1 MNLKIKFILFSLF
14 LLFIFVVFTNL
25 AIFFSC
31 RIFLFNIAVQAESK
45 KFLKSFVSS
54 YGSLT
59 KLEKEKSFFNSIFD
73 VFDSGV
79 AYVSFLSSSGEVFSL
94 GEESVLEEESIYKY
108 SHPVTTID
116 GKIAGTLLVGFY
128 RSYYDAQARRLFYII
143 LNKILFIYLLSI
155 LIVFLVSKRFTKSF
169 EESEKRFKDDFL
181 VSVSHEFK
189 SPLAAIEGYSDL
201 MMEKA
206 KKSGSQDMLEG
217 LNAIKDSTGRLKY
230 FINNVLSLAEFRA
243 GKVKAKGTSAYID
256 EVVEQE
262 SRNFKSVASLEKKKF
277 IIDILDGLPPVLGDA
292 GLLGLAVSG
301 ILNNAFKFTKEG
313 DAISVKAMLS
323 QDYGD
328 KFVEVW
334 ISDTGIGIPK
344 ELLKKIFE
352 KFYQIKRNKFEKL
365 KGSGLGLSLTSEIIS
380 LYKGTIWAESKVGE
394 GTTIKFILPVFI

>member
-1 MNLKIKFILFSLF
+1 M
-14 LLFIFVVFTNL
+14 
-25 AIFFSC
+25 
-31 RIFLFNIAVQAESK
+31 
-45 KFLKSFVSS
+45 
-54 YGSLT
+54 T

-79 AYVSFLSSSGEVFSL
+79 AYVSFLSSAGEVFSV
-94 GEESVLEEESIYKY
+94 GEKSVLEEERIYKY
-108 SHPVTTID
+108 SHSVTAID

-128 RSYYDAQARRLFYII
+128 RSYYDAQARKLFY
-143 LNKILFIYLLSI
+143 NYFKKILFIYLLSI
-155 LIVFLVSKRFTKSF
+155 LIAFLVSKRFTKGF
-169 EESEKRFKDDFL
+169 EDSEKRFKDDFL
-181 VSVSHEFK
+181 VSVSHEFR

-201 MMEKA
+201 MIEKA
-206 KKSGSQDMLEG
+206 KKSGFQDILEG
-217 LNAIKDSTGRLKY
+217 LNAIKNSADRLKY

-243 GKVKAKGTSAYID
+243 GKVKAKGASSYID
-256 EVVEQE
+256 EVVERE

-277 IIDILDGLPPVLGDA
+277 IIDIIDGLPPVSADSC
-292 GLLGLAVSG
+292 LLGLAVSG
-301 ILNNAFKFTKEG
+301 ILNNAFKFTKE
-313 DAISVKAMLS
+313 DDTISVKAMLS

-352 KFYQIKRNKFEKL
+352 KFYQVKRNRFEKL

>member
-1 MNLKIKFILFSLF
+1 MNLRIRFILFILS
-14 LLFIFVVFTNL
+14 LLFIFAVFINL
-25 AIFFSC
+25 AIFFDC
-31 RIFLFNIAVQAESK
+31 RTFLFNTAVQTESE
-45 KFLKSFVSS
+45 KFLKPFVSS
-54 YGSLT
+54 YESLT
-59 KLEKEKSFFNSIFD
+59 KLEKERSFFNSIFD

-79 AYVSFLSSSGEVFSL
+79 AYISFLSSAGETFSV
-94 GEESVLEEESIYKY
+94 GEESVLQEKSIYKY

-116 GKIAGTLLVGFY
+116 GKIAGTLLMGFY
-128 RSYYDAQARRLFYII
+128 RSYYDAQARKLFYII
-143 LNKILFIYLLSI
+143 LYKILFIYLLSI
-155 LIVFLVSKRFTKSF
+155 LAAFLAAKRFTKSF
-169 EESEKRFKDDFL
+169 EDSEKRFKDDFL

-201 MMEKA
+201 MIENA
-206 KKSGSQDMLEG
+206 KKSDSQGMVEG
-217 LNAIKDSTGRLKY
+217 LNVIKDSADRLKY

-243 GKVKAKGTSAYID
+243 GKVKVKGTSAYID

-277 IIDILDGLPPVLGDA
+277 IIDIIDGLPPVSADS

-313 DAISVKAMLS
+313 DVISVKARLS
-323 QDYGD
+323 KDYGD

-352 KFYQIKRNKFEKL
+352 KFYQVKRNKFERL
-365 KGSGLGLSLTSEIIS
+365 KGSGLRLSLTSEIIS

-394 GTTIKFILPVFI
+394 GTIIKFILPVFI

>member
-1 MNLKIKFILFSLF
+1 M
-14 LLFIFVVFTNL
+14 
-25 AIFFSC
+25 
-31 RIFLFNIAVQAESK
+31 
-45 KFLKSFVSS
+45 
-54 YGSLT
+54 T

-94 GEESVLEEESIYKY
+94 GEETVLEEESIYKY

-155 LIVFLVSKRFTKSF
+155 LVVFLVSKRFTKSF

-262 SRNFKSVASLEKKKF
+262 SRNFKSVASLERKKF

-301 ILNNAFKFTKEG
+301 TLNNAFKFTKEG